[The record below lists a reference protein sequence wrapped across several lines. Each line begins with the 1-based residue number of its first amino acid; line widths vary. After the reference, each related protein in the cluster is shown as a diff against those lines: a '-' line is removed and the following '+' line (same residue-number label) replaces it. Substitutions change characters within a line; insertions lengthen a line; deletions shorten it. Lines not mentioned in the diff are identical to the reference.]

1 MLFSATFPK
10 ILREL
15 AGTHLAT
22 EHVRFTVGRAGST
35 HGNIRQAVMEVDPSQ
50 KRQACLDLLNT
61 MPPART
67 IIFVN
72 SKRTADELDDFLFN
86 QGMPTTSIHA
96 DRTQREREDA
106 MRAFRAGKAPILIA
120 TGISARGIDVHNI
133 VHVIN
138 YDMPSMDYGGIEEY
152 THRIGKS
159 SVSHSLCS
167 FSLTEFPGRT
177 GRIGHRGLAT
187 SFYTERDEAIA
198 SVLVRTLLETQQ
210 AVPDFLSHHVPE
222 GDDLKQL
229 KFESEDQ
236 VGGAFGEEDGDAA
249 GGGAWGAAEDG
260 DENATGAWG
269 AATGG
274 AAANDAA
281 ASGGGWDAP
290 APESSANTG
299 GWGAPV
305 AAPSGW

>member
-10 ILREL
+10 TLREL

-22 EHVRFTVGRAGST
+22 EHVRFSVGRAGST
-35 HGNIRQAVMEVDPSQ
+35 HGNIRQVVMDVDPSQ
-50 KRQACLDLLNT
+50 KRQACLDLLNS

-72 SKRTADELDDFLFN
+72 SKRAADELDDYLFN

-96 DRTQREREDA
+96 DRTQREREDS
-106 MRAFRAGKAPILIA
+106 MRAFRAGKTPIMIA
-120 TGISARGIDVHNI
+120 TGLSARGIDVHNI

-138 YDMPSMDYGGIEEY
+138 YDLPSMDYGGIEEY

-159 SVSHSLCS
+159 FVTHSLCGLLLIYLS
-167 FSLTEFPGRT
+167 GRT

-210 AVPDFLSHHVPE
+210 AVPDFLAHHMPE
-222 GDDLKQL
+222 GEDLKQL
-229 KFESEDQ
+229 KFESENEL
-236 VGGAFGEEDGDAA
+236 GGAFGEDD
-249 GGGAWGAAEDG
+249 GGGAGGAWEGAEGGEDT
-260 DENATGAWG
+260 ATGAWG
-269 AATGG
+269 GGGGGGVTG
-274 AAANDAA
+274 DAGT
-281 ASGGGWDAP
+281 SGGGWDAP
-290 APESSANTG
+290 A
-299 GWGAPV
+299 

>member
-10 ILREL
+10 TLREL

-22 EHVRFTVGRAGST
+22 EHVRFTVGRAGSS
-35 HGNIRQAVMEVDPSQ
+35 HGNIRQVVMEVDPSQ

-152 THRIGKS
+152 THRIGKPS
-159 SVSHSLCS
+159 ITFTMLAFADRCR
-167 FSLTEFPGRT
+167 GRT

-187 SFYTERDEAIA
+187 SFYTEKDEAIA
-198 SVLVRTLLETQQ
+198 SVLVRTLLETDQEI
-210 AVPDFLSHHVPE
+210 PDFLAHHVPE

-229 KFESEDQ
+229 KFESENE
-236 VGGAFGEEDGDAA
+236 VSGAFGEEDGDTM
-249 GGGAWGAAEDG
+249 GGAWDAAEHGKKD
-260 DENATGAWG
+260 AAGAWG
-269 AATGG
+269 TAMGG
-274 AAANDAA
+274 AATVDAG
-281 ASGGGWDAP
+281 ASGGSWNAP

-299 GWGAPV
+299 GWDAPV

>member
-10 ILREL
+10 TLREL
-15 AGTHLAT
+15 AGTHLAI

-35 HGNIRQAVMEVDPSQ
+35 HGNIRQVVMEVDPSQ
-50 KRQACLDLLNT
+50 KRQACLGLLNS

-72 SKRTADELDDFLFN
+72 SKRMADELDDFLYN

-106 MRAFRAGKAPILIA
+106 MRAFRAGRAPILIA

-152 THRIGKS
+152 THRIGKFLC
-159 SVSHSLCS
+159 VSTSLPA
-167 FSLTEFPGRT
+167 FADKFPGRT

-187 SFYTERDEAIA
+187 SFYTEKDEAIA

-210 AVPDFLSHHVPE
+210 AVPDFLAHHIPE

-229 KFESEDQ
+229 KFESENEVGDAFDEEYGNNA
-236 VGGAFGEEDGDAA
+236 GGAWGTAEDGNENAA
-249 GGGAWGAAEDG
+249 GAWGAAM
-260 DENATGAWG
+260 
-269 AATGG
+269 GG
-274 AAANDAA
+274 AAAVEVA
-281 ASGGGWDAP
+281 ASGGAWDAP

-299 GWGAPV
+299 AWDTPIPT
-305 AAPSGW
+305 PSAW